1 MFLLQL
7 WKLKKTILINFFSII
22 CTRKCVKNNVIK
34 LSTTSYVISKWRQNV
49 IKMASKEL
57 PSISL
62 KLREK
67 CPNTELFLVRIFL
80 HSDWIRRDTPYFPTF
95 GLNTERYSYLSVFS
109 PNAGKYRL
117 EIIPYLDTF
126 HGVWVVHNYGWSE
139 EQYVKLSDL
148 FPPYLWNCR

>member
-7 WKLKKTILINFFSII
+7 WKLKKTILINFFSRIR
-22 CTRKCVKNNVIK
+22 TRKCVKNNVTK

-80 HSDWIRRDTPYFPTF
+80 HSNWIRRFTHI
-95 GLNTERYSYLSVFS
+95 YSDLLVFS
-109 PNAGKYRL
+109 PNSGKYGP
-117 EIIPYLDTF
+117 EITPYLHIHLSTESWTILIVTTTLFGPDT
-126 HGVWVVHNYGWSE
+126 
-139 EQYVKLSDL
+139 
-148 FPPYLWNCR
+148 